1 MAFQNGVG
9 RGLVLGACSL
19 LLCVSCG
26 SSTENEHGSNEK
38 NEMLT
43 GKALYL
49 RHCAICHGGDGK
61 LGASGAKD
69 LSITKL
75 DSLEISKMI
84 IQGKNAMPPMIAL
97 LESDTNVA
105 KVTSYVLKLKN

>member
-1 MAFQNGVG
+1 
-9 RGLVLGACSL
+9 
-19 LLCVSCG
+19 
-26 SSTENEHGSNEK
+26 
-38 NEMLT
+38 MLT

>member
-1 MAFQNGVG
+1 MAIQSGIG
-9 RGLVLGACSL
+9 RSLVLIVFSL
-19 LLCVSCG
+19 FLFTSCD
-26 SSTENEHGSNEK
+26 SSIENELRPNEK
-38 NEMLT
+38 KEVLS

-61 LGASGAKD
+61 LGASGAKN
-69 LSITKL
+69 LSVSRL
-75 DSLEISKMI
+75 DSLQISKMI

-97 LESDTNVA
+97 LQSDTNVA